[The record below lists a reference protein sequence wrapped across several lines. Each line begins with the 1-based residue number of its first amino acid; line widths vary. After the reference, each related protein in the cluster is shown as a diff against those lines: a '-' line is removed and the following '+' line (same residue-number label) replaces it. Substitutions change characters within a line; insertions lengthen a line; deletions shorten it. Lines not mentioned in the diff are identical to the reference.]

1 MIASR
6 PMARTALG
14 LSLAL
19 LAAAL
24 AMHLPMPTFG
34 LWLLRLF
41 LRETSLGLVLLAIGA
56 AGLAGIG
63 QRAAPRTSLLALV
76 AALAAGGTAA
86 RPLIAAAPAFE
97 EAGVDFALWEYAFG
111 VRAPEIA
118 PRSVEL
124 ARGVAADVYRTP
136 GAGPRPLVVVV
147 HGGSWQHGDRGEAS
161 HVSRML
167 AASGHVVAD
176 VTYRLAPRHRFPS
189 PVADVKCAIGRLR
202 ERAGEFGVDP
212 RRIALLGRSAGGE
225 IALVAAYSMGDARL
239 PPACDVADAPVAG
252 VVSVYAPTDLVW
264 GHANPA
270 VPDPIDG
277 PASIET
283 YLGGP
288 PTAAPENYRLASAA
302 SWTDRPLPP
311 TLIIHG
317 TGDQL
322 VSPEHARRLARALG
336 AAAQRA
342 ELLLIPFAEHGFD
355 RRPGG
360 IGEQLARARILAFLR
375 GLWAG
380 AASTAAIR
388 VRGPFVRD

>member
-6 PMARTALG
+6 PMARIALG

-24 AMHLPMPTFG
+24 AMLLPMPTYA
-34 LWLLRLF
+34 LWLVRLF

-63 QRAAPRTSLLALV
+63 QRAAPRTSLIALA
-76 AALAAGGTAA
+76 AALAAGGSAA
-86 RPLIAAAPAFE
+86 RPLFAAAPAYE
-97 EAGVDFALWEYAFG
+97 AAGVEFALSEYAFG

-118 PRSVEL
+118 PRFVEL
-124 ARGVAADVYRTP
+124 APSVAADVYRSP
-136 GAGPRPLVVVV
+136 GDGPRALVVVV
-147 HGGSWQHGDRGEAS
+147 HSGSWQHGDKGEAALM
-161 HVSRML
+161 SRVL
-167 AASGHVVAD
+167 AGAGHVVAD
-176 VTYRLAPRHRFPS
+176 VSYRLAPEHRFPA

-202 ERAGEFGVDP
+202 QRADEFGIDP
-212 RRIALLGRSAGGE
+212 RRVALLGRSAGGE
-225 IALVAAYSMGDARL
+225 IALVAAYSAGDPRL

-264 GHANPA
+264 GHAHPA

-283 YLGGP
+283 YIGGP
-288 PTAAPENYRLASAA
+288 PLAEPEKYRLGSAT

-336 AAAQRA
+336 AAAQRS
-342 ELLLIPFAEHGFD
+342 ELLLVPFAEHGFD

-360 IGEQLARARILAFLR
+360 IGEQLARARILGFLA
-375 GLWAG
+375 GL
-380 AASTAAIR
+380 
-388 VRGPFVRD
+388 